1 MNLQV
6 RKNRLSAFRASSV
19 FPSFFAWLA
28 QVANLPLRIVHYCLH
43 FCPFFCVLIDN
54 FMQLVRSNK
63 GALLLNPR
71 QPLLHRW
78 SKEAEFCSK
87 QPSFWTLS
95 SLSSCEKEEEWSS
108 CEKEEEWQWRNC
120 CSWSWVGCKA
130 SRPLCATKDAAIW
143 RPLCERKL
151 SRLQYLHA
159 SSCWLLV
166 LLWYLSNN
174 QGNFG
179 ICMSCWF
186 YLPKVQLTRKS
197 KLRANWSRF
206 YCHYSL
212 DDLPNMLFLWVR
224 KK

>member
-43 FCPFFCVLIDN
+43 FCPFFGVLIDN
-54 FMQLVRSNK
+54 FIQLVRTNK

-71 QPLLHRW
+71 QPLLRRW

-130 SRPLCATKDAAIW
+130 SRPLCATKLQPFGDHYASGSCLDCSTCMQVAAD
-143 RPLCERKL
+143 C
-151 SRLQYLHA
+151 
-159 SSCWLLV
+159 SCCF
-166 LLWYLSNN
+166 
-174 QGNFG
+174 GN
-179 ICMSCWF
+179 C
-186 YLPKVQLTRKS
+186 PTTK
-197 KLRANWSRF
+197 
-206 YCHYSL
+206 
-212 DDLPNMLFLWVR
+212 
-224 KK
+224 